1 MKKYIKE
8 NQVYTVQEGS
18 ELEVQLMADGFEELV
33 EEGSELEVQLMA
45 DGFEELVEDGGEL
58 ETPKETKDKGKE

>member
-18 ELEVQLMADGFEELV
+18 ELEAQLLSDGFEEVV
-33 EEGSELEVQLMA
+33 ETEDKPKKTRASKA
-45 DGFEELVEDGGEL
+45 DAEAKTEDE
-58 ETPKETKDKGKE
+58 

>member
-18 ELEVQLMADGFEELV
+18 ELEVQLRADGFEELV
-33 EEGSELEVQLMA
+33 E

>member
-18 ELEVQLMADGFEELV
+18 ELEAQLLSDGFEEVV
-33 EEGSELEVQLMA
+33 EAEEKPKKTRASKA
-45 DGFEELVEDGGEL
+45 DVE
-58 ETPKETKDKGKE
+58 TAKDAANDK

>member
-18 ELEVQLMADGFEELV
+18 EL
-33 EEGSELEVQLMA
+33 QLMA
-45 DGFEELVEDGGEL
+45 DGFEELVEDGSEL

>member
-33 EEGSELEVQLMA
+33 E

>member
-33 EEGSELEVQLMA
+33 E

-58 ETPKETKDKGKE
+58 ETPKETKDKGEK

>member
-1 MKKYIKE
+1 
-8 NQVYTVQEGS
+8 
-18 ELEVQLMADGFEELV
+18 MADGFEELV
-33 EEGSELEVQLMA
+33 QEGSELEVQLMA

>member
-33 EEGSELEVQLMA
+33 A
-45 DGFEELVEDGGEL
+45 DGFEELVEDGSEL

>member
-33 EEGSELEVQLMA
+33 A

>member
-18 ELEVQLMADGFEELV
+18 ELEVQLIADDFKELV
-33 EEGSELEVQLMA
+33 EEGG
-45 DGFEELVEDGGEL
+45 DL
-58 ETPKETKDKGKE
+58 ETPKETEDKGKK

>member
-33 EEGSELEVQLMA
+33 E
-45 DGFEELVEDGGEL
+45 DGFEELVEDGNEL

>member
-33 EEGSELEVQLMA
+33 E
-45 DGFEELVEDGGEL
+45 DGFKELVEDGGEL

>member
-33 EEGSELEVQLMA
+33 E
-45 DGFEELVEDGGEL
+45 DGGEF

>member
-18 ELEVQLMADGFEELV
+18 ELEVQLMADGFEGLV
-33 EEGSELEVQLMA
+33 E

>member
-18 ELEVQLMADGFEELV
+18 ELEVQLMADGFEEL
-33 EEGSELEVQLMA
+33 GLMYRAHKSPLE
-45 DGFEELVEDGGEL
+45 
-58 ETPKETKDKGKE
+58 KS